1 MEFEAPTSPTNERAF
16 VQVSVPACHD
26 KSTQFSM
33 VYPPVGCKTSKV
45 KLHST
50 CWGFSRPQLIAEI
63 GKVSI
68 NCKSFLMAFLQ
79 IFRCPHASHA
89 EDVFGCQSVFND
101 LFVAEAAARK
111 LYENVQRPQQLMNCP
126 SHLRDSTWD
135 KQAKL
140 IQIGSKWQNGS
151 GLHRQTYRKK

>member
-33 VYPPVGCKTSKV
+33 VYPPVGCKTSKA

-50 CWGFSRPQLIAEI
+50 CRGFSRPQLIAEI
-63 GKVSI
+63 GKVLI
-68 NCKSFLMAFLQ
+68 NCKSVLMAFLQ

-89 EDVFGCQSVFND
+89 ERCIRLPERFYD
-101 LFVAEAAARK
+101 LFVVGAAARK
-111 LYENVQRPQQLMNCP
+111 LRKRTEAATAHEL
-126 SHLRDSTWD
+126 SISSTRFY
-135 KQAKL
+135 A
-140 IQIGSKWQNGS
+140 G
-151 GLHRQTYRKK
+151 